1 MSECKHESI
10 DPYGCFC
17 DGCGETCDEIIRNQ
31 QAELAALRE
40 ENAHLLYEQWSLC
53 DSEGMKWYGEI
64 PPDPAKG
71 GAPDGEQEAPRIKQ
85 DWQAAWE
92 KRHE

>member
-1 MSECKHESI
+1 MTEPDGQPLWEHLNSRCGTGC
-10 DPYGCFC
+10 PYCRIA
-17 DGCGETCDEIIRNQ
+17 ELE
-31 QAELAALRE
+31 AELAALRA